1 MKSSIQHPQKLRSTG
16 RIGIAILIAVG
27 TFASAPAQTGFY
39 TQNGGSSSD
48 SGKTYSATSTDQS
61 AIYVY
66 SSGQFTATNCTMTK
80 TGDAT
85 STNTASQ
92 YGTNAGVLTK
102 SAGKVII
109 IGGSV
114 TTNASGANGL
124 FATGTNSSITM
135 SNGTISASGGSAHGV
150 DVTYGGSIT
159 LTNVDVT
166 STGANSSTLATDF
179 GGGTVTVTG
188 GTIRAASTASGSHSA
203 GIYSTGT
210 ISVTNAVVS
219 SAADC
224 GGVID
229 GANSINLTNTTLT
242 GAIEGFKLW
251 KTAKASGAATVSI
264 TGGSVTVTNGD
275 CFYVTGTTG
284 NAATGTLTVK
294 SGATISAS
302 TGVILRVDSVSTA
315 TITID
320 SSSLSGN
327 LISDANSTITA
338 RLQNNAGL
346 TGMISTA
353 ALTIDASSS
362 WTLTGTSYLTTFSD
376 AGGIT
381 GTAITN
387 ITGNG
392 YNAYYDASLTANS
405 ALSGK
410 TYSLLNGGSL
420 LPKGS
425 TATAVEE
432 ENLMI
437 PATYVLNQ
445 NYPNPFNPKTVVS
458 CQLPVASMVR
468 LVVYDILGRE
478 AARLL
483 DGEMEAGRH
492 EVTFDGSGLAS
503 GTYIYRLT
511 ANNFTATRKMQ
522 LLK

>member
-1 MKSSIQHPQKLRSTG
+1 MKSDSGYLPNFRLSLRAVFALLVATG
-16 RIGIAILIAVG
+16 TAV
-27 TFASAPAQTGFY
+27 TSLAQTGYY
-39 TQNGGSSSD
+39 TLNGGSASD
-48 SGKTYSATSTDQS
+48 SGKTYAATSTDQS
-61 AIYVY
+61 SIYVY
-66 SSGQFTATNCTMTK
+66 NSGLFTVTNCTMTK

-85 STNTASQ
+85 STSTASQ

-102 SAGKVII
+102 FAGKVVIL
-109 IGGSV
+109 GGSV

-135 SNGTISASGGSAHGV
+135 SNGTIIASGSSAHGV

-166 STGANSSTLATDF
+166 STGANSSTLATDY

-188 GTIRAASTASGSHSA
+188 GTITSASTVSGSHSA

-210 ISVTNAVVS
+210 ISVTNATVS

-229 GANSINLTNTTLT
+229 GANSIILNNTNLT
-242 GAIEGFKLW
+242 GAIKGFKLW
-251 KTAKASGAATVSI
+251 KTAKASGTATVSI
-264 TGGSVTVTNGD
+264 TSGSVTVTNGD

-284 NAATGTLTVK
+284 NAATGALNVK
-294 SGATISAS
+294 GDATINTS

-320 SSSLSGN
+320 SSKLSGN
-327 LISDANSTITA
+327 LSCDANSTITA
-338 RLQNNAGL
+338 KLQNYAAL
-346 TGMISTA
+346 TGTIATA
-353 ALTIDASSS
+353 ALTIDATSS
-362 WTLTGTSYLTTFSD
+362 WTLTGTSNVTSFSD
-376 AGGIT
+376 PSGIS

-392 YNAYYDASLTANS
+392 FNVYYDASLTANS
-405 ALSGK
+405 SLGGK

-425 TATAVEE
+425 ATAVEE
-432 ENLMI
+432 SNEHI
-437 PATYVLNQ
+437 PATYTLDQ
-445 NYPNPFNPKTVVS
+445 NYPNPFNPTTVVS
-458 CQLPVASMVR
+458 FQSPLAGRVR
-468 LVVYDILGRE
+468 LVVYDMLGRE
-478 AARLL
+478 VTTLVN
-483 DGEMEAGRH
+483 GEMEAGRH
-492 EVTFDGSGLAS
+492 EVPFNSIGLAS

-511 ANNFTATRKMQ
+511 ADNFTSTRKMQ